1 MTIQAR
7 LKGATRL
14 LFRQIGSLDAVAEI
28 AKVSHGHAGRY
39 QHADTPDFITIER
52 VVALESQEGVFPH
65 VTQALAAASG
75 HVLVPRP
82 TVHGDAKW
90 NLHMAA
96 TAKEAGELLSVF
108 ASALQDD
115 GTVSAAE
122 AEKLIVEVDQAT
134 SALAALR
141 AALEERARPSEP
153 SAFRFAP

>member
-1 MTIQAR
+1 MNPTAAR

-14 LFRQIGSLDAVAEI
+14 LFSQIGSLDAVAKF
-28 AKVSHGHAGRY
+28 AGVSHGHAGRY

-52 VVALESQEGVFPH
+52 VVALESQDGVYPH
-65 VTQALAAASG
+65 VTQAMAALSG
-75 HVLVPRP
+75 HILVPRP

-115 GTVSAAE
+115 GTVNASE
-122 AEKLIVEVDQAT
+122 AEKLLVEVDQAAT
-134 SALAALR
+134 ALAALR
-141 AALEERARPSEP
+141 AALEQRARSD
-153 SAFRFAP
+153 AK